1 MKHDE
6 YLYKMWHTTWD
17 QINENFETEQ
27 TLKTKVEGNIVSFEA
42 FLKYILNGN
51 YKEDGRSKHWLPIHP
66 QCATCLVNYSNFTL
80 TRGILEEN

>member
-27 TLKTKVEGNIVSFEA
+27 TLKTKVEGNIVSFGERSN
-42 FLKYILNGN
+42 LQILRLDV
-51 YKEDGRSKHWLPIHP
+51 KTTP
-66 QCATCLVNYSNFTL
+66 NFTFMKL
-80 TRGILEEN
+80 T